1 MKFTVLT
8 IFPEMFSPFWE
19 HGIIRRA
26 ISNKL
31 IDATAISIRAFAKG
45 KHRVTDDRPYG
56 GGCGMV
62 MKPEPLGK
70 AIRAAEETAPGS
82 KKILLSPQ
90 GRLFDQKLASELLNF
105 KGLIL
110 VCGRYE
116 GFDERIC
123 QKYIDF
129 ELSIGD
135 FILTGGEL
143 AAMVV
148 IDALTRLIPGTLGNE
163 DSAEQ
168 DSFSGDL
175 LKYAHYTRPA
185 SFEGEGVPEV
195 LRTGDHSA
203 IEKWRLESS
212 LIRTFLKRKD
222 LMENRS
228 FSKAEIEILKQWCR
242 GIESIIRAQSLCGAD
257 PLSGDQ

>member
-45 KHRVTDDRPYG
+45 KHRVTDDRPSG

-90 GRLFDQKLASELLNF
+90 GRLFDQKRRRWS
-105 KGLIL
+105 
-110 VCGRYE
+110 
-116 GFDERIC
+116 
-123 QKYIDF
+123 
-129 ELSIGD
+129 S
-135 FILTGGEL
+135 
-143 AAMVV
+143 AA
-148 IDALTRLIPGTLGNE
+148 E
-163 DSAEQ
+163 
-168 DSFSGDL
+168 
-175 LKYAHYTRPA
+175 
-185 SFEGEGVPEV
+185 
-195 LRTGDHSA
+195 
-203 IEKWRLESS
+203 
-212 LIRTFLKRKD
+212 
-222 LMENRS
+222 
-228 FSKAEIEILKQWCR
+228 
-242 GIESIIRAQSLCGAD
+242 
-257 PLSGDQ
+257 PLSAPWRSSYAE